1 MKQKQMINKFITKH
15 NITLY
20 RLSKLTGVHL
30 NTLCRWR
37 DQGPQHPELMEMALL
52 ELGKRIKRKL

>member
-1 MKQKQMINKFITKH
+1 MITKFITKH
-15 NITLY
+15 NISLY
-20 RLSKLTGVHL
+20 KLSQLTGVHL

>member
-1 MKQKQMINKFITKH
+1 MITKFITKH

-37 DQGPQHPELMEMALL
+37 DKGPQHPKVMEMALKQL
-52 ELGKRIKRKL
+52 AREMK